1 MNDEKH
7 KKIAVEEA
15 FKIFIREDSKGQE
28 RRNHYKRRVLGD
40 EERRLMDL
48 VPALA
53 VRLMKRRVLSRPGVY
68 SLLPGR
74 ITLLFLMSLLSSSSH
89 LHDRD
94 LMASFN
100 LYSSFMTDAILIQ

>member
-1 MNDEKH
+1 MGFFDKL
-7 KKIAVEEA
+7 I
-15 FKIFIREDSKGQE
+15 
-28 RRNHYKRRVLGD
+28 LGD

-100 LYSSFMTDAILIQ
+100 LYSSFMTDAILIPTMKMT

>member
-1 MNDEKH
+1 
-7 KKIAVEEA
+7 
-15 FKIFIREDSKGQE
+15 
-28 RRNHYKRRVLGD
+28 
-40 EERRLMDL
+40 MDL

-74 ITLLFLMSLLSSSSH
+74 ITLLFLMSLLSSYSH

-94 LMASFN
+94 LDGIHEKRCVQIKGCHHDPDNEDDMKTVRRLFLLSGRA
-100 LYSSFMTDAILIQ
+100 